1 MTFLGTIVKV
11 VLGLAL
17 IVLGLILLIAV
28 PLSIRTFLF
37 QPFNIPSEAMAP
49 TILAGDYIFV
59 AKYSYGYSRYSLPLS
74 PPVFSGRIFA
84 SEPKLGD
91 IAVFRHK
98 DETTDYIKRI
108 VGLPGDRIQ
117 MINGLLHINGKP
129 VEREQVEDYVGESNG
144 KSMRVK
150 QWRETLPNGVTHY
163 TLDLLDNGFLDN
175 TQVYDVPPPGHYFM
189 MGDNRDNSNDSRI
202 LSQIGYVPLDKL
214 VGRAT
219 IIFWSTDRDSK
230 VRIERVG
237 KSLR

>member
-1 MTFLGTIVKV
+1 MTFLRTIVKV
-11 VLGLAL
+11 ALGLIL
-17 IVLGLILLIAV
+17 IVLGFVLLIAL

-49 TILAGDYIFV
+49 TILVGDYIFV
-59 AKYSYGYSRYSLPLS
+59 AKYSYGYSRYSLPLA

-150 QWRETLPNGVTHY
+150 QWREILPNGVTHY

-175 TQVYDVPPPGHYFM
+175 TQVYNVPPGHYFM
-189 MGDNRDNSNDSRI
+189 MGDNRDNSSDSRI
-202 LSQIGYVPLDKL
+202 ISQIGYVPFDKL

-237 KSLR
+237 KSL

>member
-11 VLGLAL
+11 ALGLAL
-17 IVLGLILLIAV
+17 IVLGLMVLIAV

-74 PPVFSGRIFA
+74 PAFSGRIFA

-144 KSMRVK
+144 KSMRAK

-175 TQVYDVPPPGHYFM
+175 TQVYNVPPGDYFM
-189 MGDNRDNSNDSRI
+189 MGDNRDNSSDSRI

-214 VGRAT
+214 IGRAA

-230 VRIERVG
+230 VRIERVA
-237 KSLR
+237 KSLQ